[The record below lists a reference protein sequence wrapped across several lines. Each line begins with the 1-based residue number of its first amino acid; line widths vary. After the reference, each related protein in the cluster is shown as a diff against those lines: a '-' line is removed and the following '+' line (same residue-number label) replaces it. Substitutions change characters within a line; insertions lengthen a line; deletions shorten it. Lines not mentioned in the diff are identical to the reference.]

1 MRADLAVLKSNENFS
16 ATFTTSVSGDI
27 TMSYGDFASE
37 TSNTPSHTYALLPP
51 YLLNVKNLSVPH
63 SAITGIDLSTNNLT
77 AVDVSRFKNLT
88 TLDVSNNLLTLK
100 EISKILIELDSMGQ
114 ENGTLTLTGN
124 ISGSITSE
132 AYIALT
138 NLLSKGWV
146 SDEYYG
152 QWTPESISTNAWF
165 DASDDSTVIFR
176 PSTTFVQG
184 WLDKSD
190 NGNDAEQLTATQ
202 QPTWNSSDSKMN
214 NMPSIGITSSSVHK
228 GLFTPSMSAKR
239 CYVIVRCNTTTF
251 DTFNVMFGSTGGTGS
266 YLVRG
271 ARDGTEF
278 ETFGSYE
285 FNDLGAYKNGSTTN
299 TPLGAL
305 PMTNATMFKFDSS
318 VDRVQPYYFGY
329 SPYWPNGRAW
339 NGSYSEF
346 IYTDGTEDLA
356 TQQKIEGY
364 LAHKWGITL
373 ASGHPYETSAP

>member
-51 YLLNVKNLSVPH
+51 YLLNVKKLSVPH
-63 SAITGIDLSTNNLT
+63 STITGIDLSTNNLT

-88 TLDVSNNLLTLK
+88 ALDVSNNLLTLK

-132 AYIALT
+132 ASIALT

-152 QWTPESISTNAWF
+152 QWTPEAISTNAWF
-165 DASDDSTVIFR
+165 DASDVSTVTLR
-176 PSTTFVQG
+176 DSQYVTG
-184 WLDKSD
+184 WLDKS
-190 NGNDAEQLTATQ
+190 GNDNHATQLAATQ
-202 QPTWNSSDSKMN
+202 QPKYKISDATYSG
-214 NMPSIGITSSSVHK
+214 MPSIGSTSTTNSIGMDIPTVSVK
-228 GLFTPSMSAKR
+228 TAYIIADYFDGGIALFGGNIPGLMT
-239 CYVIVRCNTTTF
+239 
-251 DTFNVMFGSTGGTGS
+251 GSLGTGKYRVSGKGGT
-266 YLVRG
+266 
-271 ARDGTEF
+271 DEF
-278 ETFGSYE
+278 YSTIE
-285 FNDLGAYKNGSTTN
+285 FCDNTYKNGSTVSSYSV
-299 TPLGAL
+299 L
-305 PMTNATMFKFDSS
+305 PMPATLLKLNSNSLRTDSW
-318 VDRVQPYYFGY
+318 YLGY
-329 SPYWPNGRAW
+329 TESSTSRGWI
-339 NGSYSEF
+339 GSYAEVIF
-346 IYTDGTEDLA
+346 TDGTEDLA